1 MSVYTVH
8 EPPLRMADSRPDP
21 ERFVFVRDGFY
32 FWAFLFGPLWMLWR
46 RLWLVLAAYLVILL
60 AIQGTAMIAGASPLA
75 PMAIALLTSLL
86 VGLEAGTLRRFTLW
100 RRGFRNVGV
109 VSGEDSEDAERRFFD
124 TWLRGAPS
132 KGEVVPPAQPAPPVQ
147 PPPLPRAP
155 QPPDV
160 IGLFPQPGANR

>member
-8 EPPLRMADSRPDP
+8 EPPLRTADSRPDP

-46 RLWLVLAAYLVILL
+46 RLWLVLAAYLAILL
-60 AIQGTAMIAGASPLA
+60 AIQGTAMIAGTSFLA
-75 PMAIALLTSLL
+75 PMAIAVLMSLL
-86 VGLEAGTLRRFTLW
+86 VGLEAGSLRRFTLW

-132 KGEVVPPAQPAPPVQ
+132 KSEVVPPAPPLPLVQ

-155 QPPDV
+155 QSPDV